1 MAENSITLY
10 LKESAGANLAFPDVS
25 NHNPETYGLSFDYR
39 KQSGPYASSGY
50 AALVLFKLDDVPES
64 AKLYTIKEGNLF
76 IYVTDDYFRDYS
88 SLFMLLIDNL
98 PSNYSLENVTFN
110 NSESIIDHNFIG
122 SGNIN
127 APGFVNIEI
136 SLGDNAYKLV
146 KNGGAVILQ
155 AGPPQNEYTYWW
167 YANIVCGPYQANR
180 PYFVGELV
188 VPTIT
193 ATLYP
198 SDGFID
204 EKKDTLFSWDWETD
218 ALGGPEVFTQ
228 ASATLSWRN
237 GDSGEITEIQI
248 NSNTLS
254 YSVPANTFPET
265 ESLQVMISVT
275 FAQGYTAVSEWATFT
290 TIDVQPSVET
300 IYPKSVYIDG
310 SIINEFRWKYIV
322 STGSLQYSATLQ
334 YSTNNGGSWEQLG
347 SVIGSDTFYNVP
359 ADTLPAGTVLWRVQA
374 TNSDGDPS
382 EWSTPETIVVRNA
395 PPPPTVTVNGDSPR
409 PTVEWQ
415 AADQQA
421 YQIKAGNYD
430 SGELYGTDKSFK
442 IPVYLPDGTIQIQVR
457 IQNSFGLWSDWVS
470 TNVLIKNNSIGTIT
484 LQANPKTHNIRLAW
498 ETVGIVSSTMYY
510 IYRDG
515 ELIGKT
521 NNTSFLDQLAYGKH
535 TYQVRGAIG
544 DYYAMS
550 NEAYAR
556 LFNKNCLHC

>member
-10 LKESAGANLAFPDVS
+10 LKESAGAILAFPDVS

-188 VPTIT
+188 APTIT
-193 ATLYP
+193 AILYP

-248 NSNTLS
+248 NSTTLS

-334 YSTNNGGSWEQLG
+334 YSTNNGDSWEQLG

-374 TNSDGDPS
+374 TNSDEDPS

-556 LFNKNCLHC
+556 LLIKTAYIA